1 MAGALLIQQL
11 PGLPAPLLW
20 LPLALGAVGLFRLG
34 RPGLAGVSLGL
45 CWAGGYAALGLA
57 DALTAQGRV
66 QVLVEGRI
74 ATIPSPMDRGERFDL
89 VVERILEA
97 PLERLPRKLRV
108 SWYRAGQAVKAGES
122 WRLRLSLRPPRG
134 MLNPGGFDYERWLF
148 AQGIGAVGYV
158 RESLENRRLALTA
171 PGSWLPRWRQDIHD
185 RLQAV
190 WQHSPVAGLLMAL
203 TMGVEDGIGR
213 PEWDVLRRTG
223 TAHLIAISGSHI
235 GLVAGL
241 VFFLVRS
248 LVSRLGPRQRLSP
261 PRIAALAGLVGAWA
275 YAALADFGIPTQ
287 RALIM
292 VAMAMGAVV
301 LQRPT
306 HVAHLLALALI
317 AVVLRDPLAVLAPG
331 FWLSFAAVA
340 LIAYGVRGRLA
351 PARGGRLLWRINALT
366 AVGLA
371 PVLLLFFG
379 QMSLV
384 SPFANLLAV
393 PVLGTLLIPL
403 CLAGALLLPVSPA
416 LGQPL
421 LALAEWVMRESWRVL
436 TWIASLPVAQWT
448 HPVPPLGHMALALA
462 GVILLLAPRGVPA
475 RWLGLVMLLPA
486 LLYAPERLPPGG
498 FRLTLLD
505 VGQGLAAVVETRHRT
520 LAFDAGAKLSR
531 HFDMGNAVVEPY
543 LRHRGLGRIDVLVIS
558 HGDNDHSGG
567 ARSLLQVFPVRH
579 LLTSVPDLFR
589 DDAAMSCQAGQG
601 WRWDGVDFQ
610 MLGPVA
616 ASTRDN
622 DNSCVLRVR
631 GEGGSVLLT
640 GDIEADAENR
650 LVTRYGSA
658 LRSDVLVVPHHGSKT
673 SSTPALL
680 AAVRPRWGLVPAG
693 YLNRF
698 GFPHRE
704 VLERYRAFGIALMNV
719 AEAGTL
725 TVEPGAPGNRISPP
739 QAFREGYRR
748 YWLTR

>member
-1 MAGALLIQQL
+1 MGEQDDIT
-11 PGLPAPLLW
+11 
-20 LPLALGAVGLFRLG
+20 
-34 RPGLAGVSLGL
+34 RPQ
-45 CWAGGYAALGLA
+45 W
-57 DALTAQGRV
+57 
-66 QVLVEGRI
+66 E
-74 ATIPSPMDRGERFDL
+74 
-89 VVERILEA
+89 
-97 PLERLPRKLRV
+97 
-108 SWYRAGQAVKAGES
+108 
-122 WRLRLSLRPPRG
+122 
-134 MLNPGGFDYERWLF
+134 
-148 AQGIGAVGYV
+148 
-158 RESLENRRLALTA
+158 
-171 PGSWLPRWRQDIHD
+171 
-185 RLQAV
+185 
-190 WQHSPVAGLLMAL
+190 
-203 TMGVEDGIGR
+203 
-213 PEWDVLRRTG
+213 VLRRTG

-235 GLVAGL
+235 GLIAGFIFVVTLKATARLGIMRWAPPAIAAWAGL
-241 VFFLVRS
+241 L
-248 LVSRLGPRQRLSP
+248 
-261 PRIAALAGLVGAWA
+261 AALL
-275 YAALADFGIPTQ
+275 YSALADFAIPTQ
-287 RALIM
+287 RSMIM
-292 VAMAMGAVV
+292 IAVAMGGIVC
-301 LQRPT
+301 QRHLHAS
-306 HVAHLLALALI
+306 HVLALALV
-317 AVVLRDPLAVLAPG
+317 AVLLWDPLAVVAPG
-331 FWLSFAAVA
+331 FWLSFGAVA
-340 LIAYGVRGRLA
+340 MIGYTVAGRVENLGA
-351 PARGGRLLWRINALT
+351 GRLLWRINWIT
-366 AVGLA
+366 AIGLA
-371 PVLLLFFG
+371 PLLLLFFG
-379 QMSLV
+379 QVSLI
-384 SPFANLLAV
+384 SPIANLLAV
-393 PVLGTLLIPL
+393 PILGTVLIPL
-403 CLAGALLLPVSPA
+403 CLTGTLLLTVIPS
-416 LGQPL
+416 LGQSL
-421 LALAEWVMRESWRVL
+421 LALAEFIMQAAWRALEALSVL
-436 TWIASLPVAQWT
+436 PYAQWT
-448 HPVPPLGHMALALA
+448 HAEPPVWCILLALL
-462 GVILLLAPRGVPA
+462 GVIWMLAPRGIPG

-498 FRLTLLD
+498 FRLTLLA
-505 VGQGLAAVVETRHRT
+505 VGQGLAAVVENRHRT

-704 VLERYRAFGIALMNV
+704 VLERYRAFGIAVMNV